1 MLSNAKTI
9 FKELSDQLESVYEPE
24 EAKNIA
30 YLILEEVTTLD
41 KTDILIEKS
50 YQLSGEPK
58 EKISNI
64 VERLLLHEPI
74 QYILGKTTFYGF
86 ELSVNEY
93 VLIPRQETEELVDWM
108 IKSNHQAKNILD
120 IGAGSGCIPIALAKH
135 YPSSRIHAWD
145 VSEEALEVAQKNA
158 DDLEVKVYFQLV
170 DVLDQVPDEEFELI
184 VSNPPYVLEEEKAEM
199 QSNVL
204 DHEPGTALFVPN
216 QDPLLFYRTICEMT
230 VSHLNSSGWLYFEIN
245 EKYGQEVVTLMR
257 RFNFHEIEIR
267 QDLNGKDRMVRGQK
281 S

>member
-9 FKELSDQLESVYEPE
+9 FKELSDQLESVYDPE

-30 YLILEEVTTLD
+30 YLILEEVTALD

-64 VERLLLHEPI
+64 LKRLLANEPI
-74 QYILGKTTFYGF
+74 QYILGKAAFYGF

-108 IKSNHQAKNILD
+108 IKSKHQAKHILD
-120 IGAGSGCIPIALAKH
+120 IGTGSGCIPIALAKH
-135 YPSSRIHAWD
+135 YPSSQVHAWD
-145 VSEEALEVAQKNA
+145 VSEKALEVAQKNA
-158 DDLEVKVYFQLV
+158 GDHEVKVYFHLV
-170 DVLDQVPDEEFELI
+170 DVLDQVPDEEFDLI

-216 QDPLLFYRTICEMT
+216 QDPLLFYRTICEMS